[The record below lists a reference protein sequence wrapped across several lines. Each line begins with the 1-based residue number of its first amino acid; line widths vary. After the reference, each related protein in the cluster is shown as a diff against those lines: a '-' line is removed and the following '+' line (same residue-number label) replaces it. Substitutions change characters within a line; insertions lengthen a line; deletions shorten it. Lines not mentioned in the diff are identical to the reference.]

1 MPQVKLALGTV
12 QFGLSY
18 GIANSRGQVGLDQA
32 REIVTVARS
41 SGLDTLDTAIA
52 YGQSEATLGQLDL
65 KDFKLITKL
74 PALPDDCTD
83 VRGWVEMQL
92 ADSFERLGCSR
103 IHGLLLHRPEQLLA
117 RHGAPLFRALG
128 ELKRQGLVEKIG
140 VSIYEP
146 QELDRLFDDMHFDLV
161 QAPFNVL
168 DTRLIDSGWLQRLP
182 AMGCEL
188 HVRSVFMQGLLLM
201 PAAERPAKF
210 SRWTP
215 LWREWDDWLEVS
227 ELTPVQACLRHA
239 LAFEEISRV
248 VVGVDSARQLEEIVQ
263 AASGELPEIPS
274 TLRSSDPGLLNPSR
288 WNQL

>member
-1 MPQVKLALGTV
+1 MPPVKLALGTV

-18 GIANSRGQVGLDQA
+18 GIANSRGQVGLEQA
-32 REIVTVARS
+32 RAIVKVARS

-65 KDFKLITKL
+65 MGFKLITKL

-83 VRGWVEMQL
+83 VRGWVQMQL
-92 ADSFERLGCSR
+92 AGSFERLGCSR
-103 IHGLLLHRPEQLLA
+103 IHAVLLHRPEQLLGGQ
-117 RHGAPLFRALG
+117 GATLYRTLI

-146 QELDRLFDDMHFDLV
+146 QELDRLFDGMHFDLI
-161 QAPFNVL
+161 QAPFNLL

-182 AMGCEL
+182 ALGCEL

-201 PAAERPAKF
+201 PIAERPVKF
-210 SRWTP
+210 SRWNP
-215 LWREWDDWLEVS
+215 LWQEWDGWLQAS
-227 ELTPVQACLRHA
+227 ELTPVQACLRYA
-239 LAFEEISRV
+239 LAFAEISRV
-248 VVGVDSARQLEEIVQ
+248 VVGVDSAQQLEEIVQ

-274 TLRSSDPGLLNPSR
+274 TLRSSDPDLLNPSR

>member
-32 REIVTVARS
+32 REVVTVARS

-103 IHGLLLHRPEQLLA
+103 IHGLLLHRPEQLLGGQ
-117 RHGAPLFRALG
+117 GAALYCTLN
-128 ELKRQGLVEKIG
+128 ELKRQGLVEKVG

-161 QAPFNVL
+161 QAPFNLL
-168 DTRLIDSGWLQRLP
+168 DARLIDSGWLQRLP
-182 AMGCEL
+182 SLGCEL

-201 PAAERPAKF
+201 PVAERPVKF
-210 SRWTP
+210 SRWTS
-215 LWREWDDWLEVS
+215 LWREWDDWLHAS
-227 ELTPVQACLRHA
+227 ELTPVQACLRYA
-239 LAFEEISRV
+239 LAFSEISRV
-248 VVGVDSARQLEEIVQ
+248 VVGVDSAQQLEEIVQ
-263 AASGELPEIPS
+263 ATSGELPEIPS
-274 TLRSSDPGLLNPSR
+274 TLRSNDPDLLNPSR

>member
-1 MPQVKLALGTV
+1 MLPVKLALGTV
-12 QFGLSY
+12 QFGVNY
-18 GIANSRGQVGLDQA
+18 GVANRQGQVGLDQA

-65 KDFKLITKL
+65 MDFKLITKL

-83 VRGWVEMQL
+83 VPGWVEMQL
-92 ADSFERLGCSR
+92 AGSFERLGCSR
-103 IHGLLLHRPEQLLA
+103 IHGLLLHRPEQLLGGQ
-117 RHGAPLFRALG
+117 GATLYRTLND
-128 ELKRQGLVEKIG
+128 LKRQGLVEKVG

-146 QELDRLFDDMHFDLV
+146 QELDRLFGDMHFDLV

-182 AMGCEL
+182 ALGCEL

-201 PAAERPAKF
+201 PVAERPAKF
-210 SRWTP
+210 SRWAP
-215 LWREWDDWLEVS
+215 LWQEWDNWLQAS

-239 LAFEEISRV
+239 LAFAEISRV

-274 TLRSSDPGLLNPSR
+274 TLRSSDPDLLNPSR

>member
-1 MPQVKLALGTV
+1 MSQVKLALGTV

-18 GIANSRGQVGLDQA
+18 GIANSQGQVGLDQA

-83 VRGWVEMQL
+83 VRGWVEIQL

-103 IHGLLLHRPEQLLA
+103 IHGLLLHRPEQLS
-117 RHGAPLFRALG
+117 GGQGTALYRTLN
-128 ELKRQGLVEKIG
+128 ELKRQGLVEKVG

-146 QELDRLFDDMHFDLV
+146 QELDRLFDEMHFDLV

-168 DTRLIDSGWLQRLP
+168 DTRLIDSAWLQRLP
-182 AMGCEL
+182 ALGCEL

-201 PAAERPAKF
+201 PAPERPAKF
-210 SRWTP
+210 SRWAP
-215 LWREWDDWLEVS
+215 LWREWDDWLQAS

-239 LAFEEISRV
+239 LAFAEISRV

-274 TLRSSDPGLLNPSR
+274 TLRSSDPDLLNPSR